1 MPSSRPPSTRR
12 ALFAAAALVLVIIT
26 DPSHAPSARAQQGQ
40 AASPAA
46 SSASYLLVLNKAEA
60 SVTIID
66 PVKMEA
72 VGRVAV
78 GEGPH
83 EVVTSADGRTA
94 YVSNYGGQKPGN
106 SISIIDLAARK
117 ETKRV
122 DLGALWRPHGL
133 VEREGKIYFTAEVN
147 RAVAR
152 YDPASDKVDWVM
164 GLGEKGTHMLV
175 FHPTRKTIYTA
186 NIGSDTASVIELDKP
201 SQPGPPPRV
210 THVPVGK
217 QPEAID
223 ISPDGREVWVGHN
236 ADGGVSIIDTETQ
249 KVKETIKVGGMPIRV
264 KFTPDGKRVLVSSP
278 PTGELTILDAATRK
292 ELKRI
297 KLGTPPPQG
306 EPAPTGQ
313 IPIGVL
319 VAPDSRSAFVA
330 LTVVVGGQP
339 AAGKVARINLESM
352 EVAGSVETGQGPDGL
367 GWAGK

>member
-1 MPSSRPPSTRR
+1 MSSSRPTLSRR
-12 ALFAAAALVLVIIT
+12 ALLGAALALLLLV
-26 DPSHAPSARAQQGQ
+26 APSAAPRARAQQQ
-40 AASPAA
+40 ASAA
-46 SSASYLLVLNKAEA
+46 SSSYLLVLNKAEG
-60 SVTIID
+60 SVSIID
-66 PVKMEA
+66 PSKMEV

-106 SISIIDLAARK
+106 SLSVIDLAARK

-133 VEREGKIYFTAEVN
+133 VEREGKVYFTTETS

-152 YDPASDKVDWVM
+152 YDPATDKVDWVM

-175 FHPTRKTIYTA
+175 FHPTEKTIYTA

-210 THVPVGK
+210 THVAVGK

-223 ISPDGREVWVGHN
+223 ISPDGKEVWVGHN
-236 ADGGVSIIDTETQ
+236 ADGGVSIIDTATH

-292 ELKRI
+292 ELKRL
-297 KLGTPPPQG
+297 KLGTPPSETSPN
-306 EPAPTGQ
+306 GQ
-313 IPIGVL
+313 VPIGVL
-319 VAPDSRSAFVA
+319 VAPDSRRAFVA
-330 LTVVVGGQP
+330 LTVVADGKP
-339 AAGKVARINLESM
+339 AAGKVVQINLESM
-352 EVAGSVETGQGPDGL
+352 EAAGSVETGQGPDGL
-367 GWAGK
+367 GWAGQ